1 MKKTIFSTI
10 MVSSAFLFACNDD
23 ANTNTST
30 TTTDSTTLTTTE
42 SGMDTATGGSTTTMN
57 TGTPLTG
64 KDSTFA
70 MEAASGGMMEVEAGN
85 IAQQNASNERVKAFA
100 AMMVRDH
107 SKANQELKALA
118 TSRGMMLPDSMMKKH
133 RNHIQMMQKMSG
145 KALDRHYMNMMVT
158 DHRED
163 VSKFENASK
172 NAMDADLKAWA
183 GKTLPVLM
191 MHRDSATAINKM
203 KF

>member
-1 MKKTIFSTI
+1 MKKTIFPAI
-10 MVSSAFLFACNDD
+10 MVGAAFLFACNND
-23 ANTNTST
+23 AGTSSTTDSSSNT
-30 TTTDSTTLTTTE
+30 TTTDVS
-42 SGMDTATGGSTTTMN
+42 MDTANSGNTSMN

-64 KDSTFA
+64 MDSTFT

-85 IAQQNASNERVKAFA
+85 MAQQNASNERVKAFA
-100 AMMVRDH
+100 AMMIRDH
-107 SKANQELKALA
+107 SKANEELKALA

-133 RNHIQMMQKMSG
+133 KSHIDMMRKMTG
-145 KALDRHYMNMMVT
+145 KAFDKHYMNMMVT
-158 DHRED
+158 DHKDD
-163 VSKFENASK
+163 VSKFEKASQ

-183 GKTLPVLM
+183 GKTLPVLQ